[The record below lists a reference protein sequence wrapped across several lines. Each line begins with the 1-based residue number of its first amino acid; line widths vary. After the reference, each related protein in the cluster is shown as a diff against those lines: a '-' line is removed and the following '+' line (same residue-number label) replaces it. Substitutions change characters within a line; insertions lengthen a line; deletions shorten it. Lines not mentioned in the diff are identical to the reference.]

1 MILNITKEDKIE
13 YFNNKSRGGLIYK
26 IKNLINGDFYIGS
39 TQNLNKRYYTH
50 LNHIRTN
57 KNTCVKLIRA
67 VNKYGEENFSFEII
81 EKCNVEDLLNRE
93 QHYLDFLN
101 PQYNISKK
109 AGSNLGIKR
118 TEETKLKKS
127 ISQKENW
134 SKEEYRKNHLEN
146 LSKNWKKG
154 SSHKMAKITEED
166 AAKIKIKL
174 KEGLSAKE
182 VSNLLNLSY
191 HSVKDIQRNKTWK
204 HVKI

>member
-1 MILNITKEDKIE
+1 MILNITPEDKIE
-13 YFNNKSRGGLIYK
+13 YFNNKSKGGLIYK
-26 IKNLINGDFYIGS
+26 IKNLINEDFYIGS

-81 EKCNVEDLLNRE
+81 EKCSVEDLLNRE
-93 QHYLDFLN
+93 QYYLDFLN
-101 PQYNISKK
+101 PKYNISKK

-154 SSHKMAKITEED
+154 SNHKMAKITEED
-166 AAKIKIKL
+166 VMKIKLKL

>member
-1 MILNITKEDKIE
+1 MILNITHEDKIE
-13 YFNNKSRGGLIYK
+13 YFNNKSKGALIYK

-81 EKCNVEDLLNRE
+81 EKCSVEDLLNRE
-93 QHYLDFLN
+93 QYYLDFLN
-101 PQYNISKK
+101 PKYNISKK

-154 SSHKMAKITEED
+154 SNHKMAKITEED

>member
-1 MILNITKEDKIE
+1 MILNITNEDKIE
-13 YFNNKSRGGLIYK
+13 YFNNKSKGALIYK

-81 EKCNVEDLLNRE
+81 EKCSVEDLLNRE
-93 QHYLDFLN
+93 QYYLDFLN
-101 PQYNISKK
+101 PKYNISKK

-154 SSHKMAKITEED
+154 SNHKMAKITEED

>member
-1 MILNITKEDKIE
+1 MILNITPEDKIE
-13 YFNNKSRGGLIYK
+13 YFNNKSKGALIYK

-81 EKCNVEDLLNRE
+81 EKCSVEDLLNRE
-93 QHYLDFLN
+93 QYYLDFLN
-101 PQYNISKK
+101 PKYNISKK

-154 SSHKMAKITEED
+154 SNHKMAKITEED

-174 KEGLSAKE
+174 KEGLSPKE

>member
-1 MILNITKEDKIE
+1 MILNITPEDKIE
-13 YFNNKSRGGLIYK
+13 YFNNKSKGGLIYK
-26 IKNLINGDFYIGS
+26 IKNLINEDFYIGS

-93 QHYLDFLN
+93 QYYLDFLN
-101 PQYNISKK
+101 PKYNISKK

-154 SSHKMAKITEED
+154 SNHKMAKITEED
-166 AAKIKIKL
+166 VMKIKLKL